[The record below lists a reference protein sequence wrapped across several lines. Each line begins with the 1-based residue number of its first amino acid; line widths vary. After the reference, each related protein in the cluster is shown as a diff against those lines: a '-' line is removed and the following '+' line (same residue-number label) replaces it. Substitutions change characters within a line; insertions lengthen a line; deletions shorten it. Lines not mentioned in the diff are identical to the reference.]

1 LSKKVII
8 NNKDFETRVA
18 LLENSELVE
27 LYIQREQD
35 IFVGNIYKGHVVKVL
50 PGMQS
55 AFIDIGM
62 EKTAFL
68 SVNDIYT
75 EVDEDFDFKKNKN
88 YNLDIS
94 KILKEGQKIIV
105 QVSKEPIGTK
115 GPRVTTNIT
124 IAGRYLVLIP
134 MVPNI
139 GISRKIEN
147 EEIRETLNQ
156 TLDELFSVHG
166 YGLIARTASE
176 KVSSRLIR
184 KDYEYL
190 IKTWNEIL
198 KRKEKQAGKGLLYT
212 EEDVSIRFIRDIL
225 TDSVDKI
232 VIDDEKTYK
241 ELYRYLNRYDTK
253 SKKLLDYYDKNE
265 AIFDAYRI
273 EHEIERAIDKKV
285 WLKSGGYIIIDQTE
299 ALVSIDVNSGRYVGK
314 KNVEETILN
323 INLEAAKEI
332 ACQLRLRN
340 LGGIIIIDFI
350 DMEKQSHKDKILSTL
365 KTELKKDREKTD
377 VIGLSELGLVEMTR
391 KRTQESLRKT
401 ICEPCFYCSGRGY
414 IKSSKTLVSEIYRI
428 VRREFLDSEV
438 KGIEIFLNPLL
449 VDYIYQN
456 KINFFESL
464 AKKYSKNINF
474 KEEVDFHYE
483 QYEISL
489 KT

>member
-1 LSKKVII
+1 MSKKVII

-27 LYIQREQD
+27 LYIQKDQD
-35 IFVGNIYKGHVVKVL
+35 ILVGNIYKGLVMKVL

-75 EVDEDFDFKKNKN
+75 EVDEDFDFDKSKNE
-88 YNLDIS
+88 NLDIS
-94 KILKEGQKIIV
+94 KILKEGQEIIV
-105 QVSKEPIGTK
+105 QVLKEPIGTK

-139 GISRKIEN
+139 GVSRKIEDEETRDKLN
-147 EEIRETLNQ
+147 E
-156 TLDELFSVHG
+156 TLDELFSMHG

-176 KVSSRLIR
+176 KVNPRLIR

-198 KRKEKQAGKGLLYT
+198 KKKEKQSGKGLLYV

-225 TDSVDKI
+225 TSDINKI
-232 VIDDEKTYK
+232 IIDDEKTYK
-241 ELYRYLNRYDTK
+241 ELYKYLNRYDTK
-253 SKKLLDYYDKNE
+253 SKKLLEFHDKDE
-265 AIFDAYRI
+265 AIFDEYRI

-299 ALVSIDVNSGRYVGK
+299 ALVSIDVNSGRYVGN
-314 KNVEETILN
+314 KNVDETIFN

-350 DMEKQSHKDKILSTL
+350 DMDKQSHKDKILNTL
-365 KTELKKDREKTD
+365 RKELKKDRAKTE
-377 VIGLSELGLVEMTR
+377 VLGLSELGLVEMTR

-401 ICEPCFYCSGRGY
+401 ICAPCFYCEGRGY
-414 IKSSKTLVSEIYRI
+414 LKSSRTIVSEIYRV

-438 KGIEIFLNPLL
+438 KGIEVYLNPLL

-456 KINFFESL
+456 KINFFKDL
-464 AKKYSKNINF
+464 AKKHSKDINF